1 MRPSYCSVMI
11 QVDDII
17 FQGGSREER
26 LPCYSDDFP
35 YVATRVVF
43 DDGTRHGVPWHWHR
57 AVEVFWIQS
66 GSLEYSTP
74 DSSMVFR
81 AGECGFLNSNVLHM
95 TNASSGRTVQMLHLF
110 DPVLISGSPDS
121 LIATRY
127 VLPVTAGG
135 RDMLLMPEGSDQNA
149 AIRKAFSIDPG
160 IPCYEMRIRNMMS
173 DIWMSIMSLAQSDGK
188 SRTAGADVDERVK
201 MMLTFIHEN
210 YSSAISI
217 ADIASSACMSTRE
230 CHRQFR
236 QRLHTTPLEY
246 LIDFRIRM
254 ACRMLRDSR
263 WTIAAIGYECGLGS
277 ASRFASVFK
286 AKMGTTPSRYRAH
299 LAESR

>member
-1 MRPSYCSVMI
+1 MI
-11 QVDDII
+11 QVDDIM

-26 LPCYSDDFP
+26 LPCYDDDFP

-57 AVEVFWIQS
+57 AVEVFWIRS

-81 AGECGFLNSNVLHM
+81 TGECGFLNSNVLHM

-127 VLPVTAGG
+127 VLPVIAGG

-160 IPCYEMRIRNMMS
+160 TPCYEMRIRNMMS
-173 DIWMSIMSLAQSDGK
+173 DIWMSIMSLVQADGK
-188 SRTAGADVDERVK
+188 SREAGTDVDERLK
-201 MMLTFIHEN
+201 TMMPPSVPPETAHHSPGVSDRLQNPYGLPHAEGFQV
-210 YSSAISI
+210 
-217 ADIASSACMSTRE
+217 D
-230 CHRQFR
+230 HRRDRLRMRAGQRQPIR
-236 QRLHTTPLEY
+236 QRIQGQNGNHTVT
-246 LIDFRIRM
+246 ISCTSGRI
-254 ACRMLRDSR
+254 
-263 WTIAAIGYECGLGS
+263 
-277 ASRFASVFK
+277 
-286 AKMGTTPSRYRAH
+286 
-299 LAESR
+299 